1 MEICLVRHGETD
13 WNKVGKI
20 QGHTDIE
27 LNENG
32 IRQAYACAE
41 YLNNAPFE
49 LIITSPLKRAKQTA
63 EIIAEKKNI
72 PIIEMRQFIERSFG
86 DAEGMTVE
94 ARLSKFPDLQYT
106 NQESKEDLRVRV
118 MNGLHKIQKERKES
132 TIVLVAHS
140 AVINSILAILS
151 NGEIGSGKTQLANAC
166 LSTIYYNEGIW
177 KIKNYNQVEHLKVSL

>member
-1 MEICLVRHGETD
+1 
-13 WNKVGKI
+13 
-20 QGHTDIE
+20 
-27 LNENG
+27 
-32 IRQAYACAE
+32 
-41 YLNNAPFE
+41 
-49 LIITSPLKRAKQTA
+49 
-63 EIIAEKKNI
+63 
-72 PIIEMRQFIERSFG
+72 MRQFIERSFG